1 MKIFLAQLSPV
12 VGAFEAN
19 YSQIKNAYERA
30 CSVRA
35 RLFLT
40 PELALNGYP
49 LYDWIERPE
58 LMEATDQALQDLAS
72 LTKDSSTAL
81 AVGHI
86 SLNLTGSGQKFQN
99 SISVFEGGK
108 CIFHQSKTLLPSYDV
123 FDEPRYFEPAS
134 DLQVWDCDG
143 VRVAF
148 GICEDLWGRSLD
160 SKQRRYHRDPILD
173 YQRLGAQ
180 FVLSLSSSPYEW
192 EKRKQRERTH
202 QEIAKTLKVPVV
214 YVNQVGATDELLFDG
229 GSFAVDAHGTKILQ
243 LPYFEAG
250 EGWVALDGQGAL
262 SASSVVADLSRSP
275 EDEWEILSQGLIV
288 GIRDYFLRTGFKRAV
303 LGLSGG
309 IDSALV
315 AVLAVAALG
324 SENVLALAMPSQYSS
339 SHSLEDA
346 EILAKKLGIRLEV
359 RPIKFAF
366 STLSR
371 ELSEDRGQLKSVA
384 LENLQSRLRGTIL
397 MTLANQDSSLVL
409 TTGNKSEIAMG
420 YCTLYGDMNGA
431 LAPLGDLYKTQVYL
445 LVQYWNQSRGDVI
458 PARILSKAPSAEL
471 RPNQTDQDSLPP
483 YEVLDRFLLNYL
495 EENLPLK
502 RLEVLLKDQLPA
514 SGVGSV
520 QDLASRVN
528 LNEYKRH
535 QSAPIL
541 RVSKKAFGLG
551 RRVPIAKKY

>member
-1 MKIFLAQLSPV
+1 
-12 VGAFEAN
+12 
-19 YSQIKNAYERA
+19 
-30 CSVRA
+30 
-35 RLFLT
+35 
-40 PELALNGYP
+40 
-49 LYDWIERPE
+49 
-58 LMEATDQALQDLAS
+58 
-72 LTKDSSTAL
+72 
-81 AVGHI
+81 
-86 SLNLTGSGQKFQN
+86 
-99 SISVFEGGK
+99 
-108 CIFHQSKTLLPSYDV
+108 
-123 FDEPRYFEPAS
+123 
-134 DLQVWDCDG
+134 
-143 VRVAF
+143 
-148 GICEDLWGRSLD
+148 
-160 SKQRRYHRDPILD
+160 
-173 YQRLGAQ
+173 
-180 FVLSLSSSPYEW
+180 
-192 EKRKQRERTH
+192 
-202 QEIAKTLKVPVV
+202 
-214 YVNQVGATDELLFDG
+214 
-229 GSFAVDAHGTKILQ
+229 
-243 LPYFEAG
+243 
-250 EGWVALDGQGAL
+250 
-262 SASSVVADLSRSP
+262 
-275 EDEWEILSQGLIV
+275 
-288 GIRDYFLRTGFKRAV
+288 
-303 LGLSGG
+303 
-309 IDSALV
+309 
-315 AVLAVAALG
+315 
-324 SENVLALAMPSQYSS
+324 MPSQYSS